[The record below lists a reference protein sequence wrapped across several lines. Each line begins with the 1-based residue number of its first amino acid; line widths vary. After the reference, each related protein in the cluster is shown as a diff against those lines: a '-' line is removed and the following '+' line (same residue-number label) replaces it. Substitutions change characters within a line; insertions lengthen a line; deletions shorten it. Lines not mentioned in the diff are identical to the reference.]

1 MRPAHFLYS
10 CQSGWYKNSQTA
22 VSAPVRKQ
30 LRIIK
35 SLREAKVESFS
46 NLMFSVWWTTPE
58 GRGGGGGGG
67 LYTGYIIAYRLPF
80 CFSLFSPFFSVFPC
94 FPMFS
99 PFFLCF
105 SLFSYVFP
113 CFLLFPNDSPCFLM
127 FCYVFLCFPMF
138 SPFFSDSPCFHRFFH
153 N

>member
-1 MRPAHFLYS
+1 MFSFMRPAHFLYS

-67 LYTGYIIAYRLPF
+67 SVHRLYHCVPSAFLFFTVFSFFF
-80 CFSLFSPFFSVFPC
+80 CFPLLSHVFPF
-94 FPMFS
+94 FPMF
-99 PFFLCF
+99 F
-105 SLFSYVFP
+105 S
-113 CFLLFPNDSPCFLM
+113 
-127 FCYVFLCFPMF
+127 VFLCFPLF
-138 SPFFSDSPCFHRFFH
+138 SPVSQ
-153 N
+153 

>member
-46 NLMFSVWWTTPE
+46 NLMFTVWWTTPE
-58 GRGGGGGGG
+58 GRCGVGGSVHR
-67 LYTGYIIAYRLPF
+67 LYHCVP
-80 CFSLFSPFFSVFPC
+80 SVF
-94 FPMFS
+94 
-99 PFFLCF
+99 
-105 SLFSYVFP
+105 
-113 CFLLFPNDSPCFLM
+113 
-127 FCYVFLCFPMF
+127 
-138 SPFFSDSPCFHRFFH
+138 
-153 N
+153 